1 MRKKYS
7 KQQIF
12 LHWLSAAI
20 IIWATASGF
29 YVALF
34 QPQAAVKE
42 WITFFNVSITTMFI
56 PFFIWRVV
64 CAMTLKKP
72 VETEL
77 SVRQSIMAHWGH
89 KVLYANISVVMITG
103 VMMMDRDIN
112 FFHLFTLPQPLD
124 HLELIAFFKSIHIFS
139 CVTLALLVTGHILA
153 VMKHSLSGKKILKR
167 MLP

>member
-1 MRKKYS
+1 MRMKYS

-34 QPQAAVKE
+34 QPPAAVKE
-42 WITFFNVSITTMFI
+42 WVTFFNVSVTTVFI
-56 PFFIWRVV
+56 PFFLWRIV
-64 CAMTLKKP
+64 CALTHKKP

-77 SVRQSIMAHWGH
+77 STRQAKMAHWGH
-89 KVLYANISVVMITG
+89 MMLYANISVVMITG
-103 VMMMDRDIN
+103 VLMMDRDIN
-112 FFHLFTLPQPLD
+112 VFHLFTLPQPLD

-153 VMKHSLSGKKILKR
+153 VIKHSLSGKNILMR
-167 MLP
+167 MIP